1 LHRGRSQTVHW
12 LRRANLGLVCL
23 TGPCDCREGRTS
35 FTVQGTRLL
44 FRASASSPCQA
55 TSRTFRDVQ
64 GARRIRRLS
73 TRQIS
78 GVALSRSTGWL
89 LNGRLVAL
97 GGKRLAAAPLLQE
110 PPDRAGAEPAAH
122 KAAEASIDLRSRTQ
136 LDISG
141 DGSLSDVM
149 IGDDVARADD
159 HSGCAFWHSTI
170 VRAPPL
176 RHAAPTSGTSLD
188 QSGICKFIISPS
200 AIMFSFKLAMITRDP
215 ERTRNTM
222 STPNASAR
230 TLWALSGPV

>member
-1 LHRGRSQTVHW
+1 MAARTNSSWAPRGPRSRSRPSFRMR
-12 LRRANLGLVCL
+12 LRCANRISIFLRSRRDSSKASV
-23 TGPCDCREGRTS
+23 
-35 FTVQGTRLL
+35 
-44 FRASASSPCQA
+44 SASERA
-55 TSRTFRDVQ
+55 TSRACSWMSRGILRDGSFGQ
-64 GARRIRRLS
+64 HCGLS
-73 TRQIS
+73 GHTSQS
-78 GVALSRSTGWL
+78 SF
-89 LNGRLVAL
+89 
-97 GGKRLAAAPLLQE
+97 
-110 PPDRAGAEPAAH
+110 
-122 KAAEASIDLRSRTQ
+122 Q

-222 STPNASAR
+222 STPNASAQDIVGAVR
-230 TLWALSGPV
+230 SRVMERENTKCAPI